1 MTGKKKCDNQEI
13 KELGNRTKS
22 TDDSDVGVSQ
32 DVEKN
37 KKCIGH
43 KQYIYK

>member
-22 TDDSDVGVSQ
+22 TDDSDVSQ
-32 DVEKN
+32 SGCEK
-37 KKCIGH
+37 K
-43 KQYIYK
+43 